1 MVDELIEDIEHNLDI
16 DIDIAEQQTARV
28 RTCWVV
34 KSHTADGL
42 VIFLLYMRMSAIV
55 IDKGCPSLFS
65 VSVTAHSFMWH
76 VVVSFLRSQSSLS
89 CVTREQAKAATDKTK
104 DAVKGA
110 ADAVKE
116 SVEEAADYLKGD
128 SEQSTPEGKE
138 QEKKW

>member
-1 MVDELIEDIEHNLDI
+1 
-16 DIDIAEQQTARV
+16 
-28 RTCWVV
+28 
-34 KSHTADGL
+34 
-42 VIFLLYMRMSAIV
+42 
-55 IDKGCPSLFS
+55 
-65 VSVTAHSFMWH
+65 MWH
-76 VVVSFLRSQSSLS
+76 VMVSFLRSQSSLS

-116 SVEEAADYLKGD
+116 SADYLKGD